1 MVINQLK
8 NLGLSDNE
16 AKVYTAMLELG
27 PATVLDISAKA
38 GINRPTAYFQIESLK
53 KKGLVSTQTKGK
65 KQIFIAESPE
75 QIEFMIEREKSE
87 LEHKKEEF
95 NKLLPE
101 LLSMFNV
108 SDQKPQVRFFEGK
121 EGLMKLQDEF
131 LKNKSKESISMASL
145 DDVMNVFPAHPQKYT
160 PRRVQRGIK
169 SRLIYTSSKGPF
181 LKSDPDLLREIR
193 YVPPEKMPFTLDM
206 SVYDDVVAIANLKGT
221 ISGVIIKNQ
230 NIADSFR
237 NLLNFI
243 WNSLEEV
250 K

>member
-38 GINRPTAYFQIESLK
+38 GVNRPTAYFQIESLK

-87 LEHKKEEF
+87 LDLKKEEF
-95 NKLLPE
+95 QKLLPE

-121 EGLMKLQDEF
+121 EGLMKIQDEF
-131 LKNKSKESISMASL
+131 LKNKSKESISMSSL

-169 SRLIYTSSKGPF
+169 SRLIYTSSEGPF
-181 LKSDPDLLREIR
+181 LKSDPDLLRETR
-193 YVPPEKMPFTLDM
+193 YVSPEKMPFTLDM

-243 WNSLEEV
+243 WNSAEEV